1 MTEKDLPKSQLDAG
15 FFDDALQAFG
25 PRVSE
30 IELTIEGHGRRIT
43 KTVRLSPAKLGGIHN
58 DC

>member
-1 MTEKDLPKSQLDAG
+1 MIEKDVPRTQLDAG

-30 IELTIEGHGRRIT
+30 IELTIEDDGRRIT
-43 KTVRLSPAKLGGIHN
+43 KTVRLSPTKLGGIPN
-58 DC
+58 D